1 MADRSPLQL
10 SQPEYKAKAEL
21 VYEEL
26 YRAIMDGTLKPGDR
40 LVTEE
45 LAAVLHVS
53 RMPVREAIQRLQAEG
68 LVDMIPYKGATVTM
82 VTLEQLKQV
91 FSIRAVLEGLASR
104 EAALLATDEDRARLE
119 ALAQEM
125 EQTVILGDTDGQ
137 LRTNREIH
145 KLIWQITSN
154 ELLQSMVASLFS
166 SIERYRRQFMQQP
179 NKPEEALGE
188 HRQVIQAILDHD
200 PDRAEEVTRQHVL
213 RTGRLMASYE
223 ENLRESTM
231 ESGRKSGI
239 ARPQCI

>member
-45 LAAVLHVS
+45 LASVLHVS

-104 EAALLATDEDRARLE
+104 EAALLATDEDRARFE

-125 EQTVILGDTDGQ
+125 EQTVVLGDTDGQ

-200 PDRAEEVTRQHVL
+200 PDRAEQVTRQHVL